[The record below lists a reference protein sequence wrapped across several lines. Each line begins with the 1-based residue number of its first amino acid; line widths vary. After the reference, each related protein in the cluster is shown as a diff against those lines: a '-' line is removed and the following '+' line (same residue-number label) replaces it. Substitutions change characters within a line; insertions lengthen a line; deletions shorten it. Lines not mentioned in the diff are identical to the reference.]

1 MRGSPQGPAAR
12 GIRSLNR
19 SRVLYAKPFRRDRS
33 SELSPLQPGARA
45 PMREAPG
52 GFDRRK
58 LLHVAVYVPDPA
70 CGPKRA
76 AGNRAPPHPVAGEVL
91 VEPMGGMSRLEDAQP
106 ETEIVIRLVLHGN
119 VAGDVAVDERGEGGD

>member
-58 LLHVAVYVPDPA
+58 LLHVAVDVPDPA
-70 CGPKRA
+70 GGPQRA
-76 AGNRAPPHPVAGEVL
+76 AGNRCAPHTVAREIL
-91 VEPMGGMSRLEDAQP
+91 VEPVGDMSRLEDAQP
-106 ETEIVIRLVLHGN
+106 EAEIVIRFVLHG
-119 VAGDVAVDERGEGGD
+119 DVARD